1 MPNRLSSVLDPSRL
15 LYRPTANHGDLRGS
29 PGFHA
34 AEYLL
39 FRNGKVRS
47 AAEMSKGELEYLA
60 ALAQVLTE
68 DCVALESW
76 WKGADKLSEGKSK
89 ILEEAEIETNGSYAS
104 EMKNAGNTG
113 SRYESQKEAITEIFD
128 GCIDIVDELVEAKL
142 GTPAK
147 TQNPLECESRHSG
160 TSLIDA
166 VDNLISVR
174 NSYEGINSKGA
185 SLPALVSE
193 KSKETD
199 ERVKASISSTINS
212 VKALKAPMF
221 KNLKENK
228 EGFKI
233 AIAACEELS
242 EALGKAKDVL
252 AAKVPINDAAS
263 YHMQRMM
270 QGVQREAGVNICTVK
285 DYFANYYYI
294 GGANYMPMA
303 VVEDCEFSPTGPDKD
318 GEEGA
323 QLLDLSRTLVL
334 TREGYGFVLDHDA
347 SRGLSFVKGRLNDG
361 TLIFTADCS
370 EERDVV
376 VLDSKCTLSVKSENE
391 VTAKVKVKVK
401 RNDLPTAQKGMIV
414 NALSERE
421 RERIRES
428 VRGQIIACFEEGQ
441 KQDIDV
447 FHLGE
452 HIYRKYGEEWRKNQ
466 NKLYIRNIKF
476 DAQIELAVK

>member
-1 MPNRLSSVLDPSRL
+1 MKRKSTYKEICKLTLAAAAIGVFSASAAEAVEIKDVLENYVEATVLPTYSQMSDSAIEFNKAVAKLKESASDENLAKAAAAWSKVRTSWERSEAFLFGPAAFASLDPNLDSWPLDQSQLDSLIKAINEGRISIDAG
-15 LYRPTANHGDLRGS
+15 YVRGGLGAAFR
-29 PGFHA
+29 GFHA
-34 AEYLL
+34 A
-39 FRNGKVRS
+39 
-47 AAEMSKGELEYLA
+47 EYLA

-185 SLPALVSE
+185 SLSALVSE

-199 ERVKASISSTINS
+199 ERVKASISSAINS

-228 EGFKI
+228 EGFKV

-242 EALGKAKDVL
+242 EALGKAKEV
-252 AAKVPINDAAS
+252 
-263 YHMQRMM
+263 
-270 QGVQREAGVNICTVK
+270 IC
-285 DYFANYYYI
+285 
-294 GGANYMPMA
+294 
-303 VVEDCEFSPTGPDKD
+303 E
-318 GEEGA
+318 
-323 QLLDLSRTLVL
+323 
-334 TREGYGFVLDHDA
+334 
-347 SRGLSFVKGRLNDG
+347 
-361 TLIFTADCS
+361 
-370 EERDVV
+370 
-376 VLDSKCTLSVKSENE
+376 
-391 VTAKVKVKVK
+391 
-401 RNDLPTAQKGMIV
+401 
-414 NALSERE
+414 
-421 RERIRES
+421 
-428 VRGQIIACFEEGQ
+428 
-441 KQDIDV
+441 
-447 FHLGE
+447 
-452 HIYRKYGEEWRKNQ
+452 
-466 NKLYIRNIKF
+466 
-476 DAQIELAVK
+476 

>member
-1 MPNRLSSVLDPSRL
+1 MKRKSTYKEICKLTLAAAAIGVFSASAAEAVEVKDVLENYVEATVLPTYSQMSDSAIEFNKAVAKLKESASDENLAKAAAAWSKVRTSWERSEAFLFGPAAFASLDPNLDSWPLDQSQLDGLIKAINEGRVAIDAG
-15 LYRPTANHGDLRGS
+15 YVRGGLGAAFR
-29 PGFHA
+29 GFHA

-39 FRNGKVRS
+39 FREGKVRKAS
-47 AAEMSKGELEYLA
+47 EMSKGELEYLA

-185 SLPALVSE
+185 SLSALVSE

-199 ERVKASISSTINS
+199 ERVKASISSAINS

-228 EGFKI
+228 EGFKV

-242 EALGKAKDVL
+242 EALGKAKEV
-252 AAKVPINDAAS
+252 
-263 YHMQRMM
+263 
-270 QGVQREAGVNICTVK
+270 IC
-285 DYFANYYYI
+285 
-294 GGANYMPMA
+294 
-303 VVEDCEFSPTGPDKD
+303 E
-318 GEEGA
+318 
-323 QLLDLSRTLVL
+323 
-334 TREGYGFVLDHDA
+334 
-347 SRGLSFVKGRLNDG
+347 
-361 TLIFTADCS
+361 
-370 EERDVV
+370 
-376 VLDSKCTLSVKSENE
+376 
-391 VTAKVKVKVK
+391 
-401 RNDLPTAQKGMIV
+401 
-414 NALSERE
+414 
-421 RERIRES
+421 
-428 VRGQIIACFEEGQ
+428 
-441 KQDIDV
+441 
-447 FHLGE
+447 
-452 HIYRKYGEEWRKNQ
+452 
-466 NKLYIRNIKF
+466 
-476 DAQIELAVK
+476 

>member
-1 MPNRLSSVLDPSRL
+1 MKRKSTYKEICKLTLAAAAIGVFSASAAEAVEVKDVLENYVEATVLPTYSQMSDSAIEFNKAVAKLKESASDENLAKAAATWSKVRTSWERSEAFLFGPAAFASLDPNLDSWPLDQSQLDSLIKAINEGRISIDAG
-15 LYRPTANHGDLRGS
+15 YVRGGLGAAFR
-29 PGFHA
+29 GFHA

-39 FRNGKVRS
+39 FREGKVRK

-76 WKGADKLSEGKSK
+76 WKGADKLPKNKSK

-128 GCIDIVDELVEAKL
+128 GCIDIVDELVESKL

-185 SLPALVSE
+185 SLSALVSE

-199 ERVKASISSTINS
+199 ERVKASISSAIKS

-228 EGFKI
+228 DGFKI

-242 EALGKAKDVL
+242 GALEKAKEV
-252 AAKVPINDAAS
+252 
-263 YHMQRMM
+263 
-270 QGVQREAGVNICTVK
+270 IC
-285 DYFANYYYI
+285 
-294 GGANYMPMA
+294 
-303 VVEDCEFSPTGPDKD
+303 E
-318 GEEGA
+318 
-323 QLLDLSRTLVL
+323 
-334 TREGYGFVLDHDA
+334 
-347 SRGLSFVKGRLNDG
+347 
-361 TLIFTADCS
+361 
-370 EERDVV
+370 
-376 VLDSKCTLSVKSENE
+376 
-391 VTAKVKVKVK
+391 
-401 RNDLPTAQKGMIV
+401 
-414 NALSERE
+414 
-421 RERIRES
+421 
-428 VRGQIIACFEEGQ
+428 
-441 KQDIDV
+441 
-447 FHLGE
+447 
-452 HIYRKYGEEWRKNQ
+452 
-466 NKLYIRNIKF
+466 
-476 DAQIELAVK
+476 